1 MKIIRSVLWVVIIV
15 ALALF
20 TAFNWTSVDIRIW
33 ESLVLETKLPV
44 LILVAFLLGFGP
56 MWLTHRTTVW
66 RLKRRIGSLEA
77 SQRSLI
83 ASQNAPTP
91 NATAPNAMSS
101 NSPGR
106 HEPVTGG
113 TGIDTLGRE
122 DDRL

>member
-1 MKIIRSVLWVVIIV
+1 MKIIRTVLWVVIIV

-44 LILVAFLLGFGP
+44 LILVAFLLGYGP
-56 MWLTHRTTVW
+56 MWLTHRTTTW

-83 ASQNAPTP
+83 ASQNAPS
-91 NATAPNAMSS
+91 A
-101 NSPGR
+101 

-122 DDRL
+122 DGRL

>member
-1 MKIIRSVLWVVIIV
+1 M
-15 ALALF
+15 
-20 TAFNWTSVDIRIW
+20 
-33 ESLVLETKLPV
+33 LETKLPV

-83 ASQNAPTP
+83 ASQNAPTT
-91 NATAPNAMSS
+91 NAPD
-101 NSPGR
+101 R